1 MDSHLLAQWNAEIES
16 LIIAVSV
23 GTKEK
28 SQKMPKIDPWYFA
41 MEKVNFDNYGKQR
54 AGCVD
59 SLHE

>member
-28 SQKMPKIDPWYFA
+28 SKKC
-41 MEKVNFDNYGKQR
+41 QR
-54 AGCVD
+54 LILD
-59 SLHE
+59 ILQWKK